1 MRFFASSAVCAGLL
15 AVASGALVF
24 SPAQEK
30 PLTRTFLDGSV
41 ETFQVEV
48 SMQVDVRGVSTQSIG
63 EKTYVTPTAHHAQ
76 VVLRW
81 KASRR
86 IVSVA
91 GDGTAQ
97 IEETDTPY
105 SAQCEGGSGAD
116 PDAQKLQ
123 QSLAEICS
131 HLRAEQTLRYEERP
145 DGLILDLPKDPA
157 LALDENP
164 PLLTLW
170 LRRNLRPSVI
180 LPALPF
186 QPGARSQRPIRS
198 SGMNGSET
206 TEWVDSATG
215 TSGATLHVL
224 QELSWPE
231 PAIKSD
237 FSNVGGQPPGKTT
250 FFADSNTVVSIEDGG
265 VTNSTRTA
273 SRETKRILNPVE
285 GLAQAPEFS
294 SKLAVVI
301 TVRRIS

>member
-15 AVASGALVF
+15 VVASFALVL

-76 VVLRW
+76 VALRW

-86 IVSVA
+86 IVGVA

-116 PDAQKLQ
+116 PDALQ
-123 QSLAEICS
+123 QSLVEICS
-131 HLRAEQTLRYEERP
+131 YLSAAQTLRYEERP
-145 DGLILDLPKDPA
+145 DGLIRGLPKDPA

-186 QPGARSQRPIRS
+186 QLGARSQRPIRS